1 MKQIEIAL
9 SLLFA
14 AMTAFAALPA
24 LAIAI
29 GQPAP
34 AFALPDL
41 QGKTTKL
48 SDYAGKF
55 VVLEWV
61 NPDCPFVKKHYN
73 SANMPMLQREAGT
86 RDVAW
91 LTINST
97 HPGHSEFKSPA
108 EMKSWLSSKNA
119 TPQAMLFDRDGGT
132 GRLYDAR
139 TTPHMYVIDPAGKL
153 LYAGAIDDKRST
165 NPDDIKT
172 ARNHVKAALIEA
184 LAGKPVSVASSVPY
198 GCSIKYAN

>member
-1 MKQIEIAL
+1 MQRSIFALFFLVATIA
-9 SLLFA
+9 A
-14 AMTAFAALPA
+14 APATA
-24 LAIAI
+24 ITI

-34 AFALPDL
+34 DFALPDL
-41 QGKTTKL
+41 QGKSLKL

-61 NPDCPFVKKHYN
+61 NPECPFVKKHYN
-73 SANMPMLQREAGT
+73 SANMPALQKEAGA
-86 RDVAW
+86 RNVAW

-119 TPQAMLFDRDGGT
+119 APQAMLFDRDGGT
-132 GRLYDAR
+132 GKLYGAK
-139 TTPHMYVIDPAGKL
+139 TTPHMFIIDPSGKL
-153 LYAGAIDDKRST
+153 IYAGGIDDKRSA
-165 NPDDIKT
+165 NIDDIRIAKNYI
-172 ARNHVKAALIEA
+172 RVALDEA